1 MAPTETRLF
10 VVYQLNTA
18 SSLMDEDPAAGGNRF
33 EVQINQALPFL
44 AFTSAKWEALVAMR
58 NMFYGVGGATS
69 LYDEILVV
77 RAPTRI
83 LGGVTVKF

>member
-1 MAPTETRLF
+1 
-10 VVYQLNTA
+10 
-18 SSLMDEDPAAGGNRF
+18 
-33 EVQINQALPFL
+33 
-44 AFTSAKWEALVAMR
+44 MR